1 MRLRHRVALGDFLPD
16 LPPTP
21 FPPLRIH
28 LTGKTVLAV
37 GVDGELVHLDCQ
49 TLQPSSEV
57 AKPFPSG
64 IQHSVVA
71 EGKFIGTWTEY
82 DLQIARMAALSL
94 SEPFQEGVSR
104 SELRLALRRT
114 GSEIGSEID
123 ERNAGDVAGAEWSHV
138 LEAEPLCL
146 TSNGERIAFC
156 MYGRGIYCTSPD
168 SEEFWRQPLVEWL
181 DLNHLSDGSHIV
193 CMTCGPDPADPTIER
208 IWLWSAGGGWAYYSW
223 ENGDL
228 MAQGTLGVEIVL
240 ESAWS
245 NGLGEWLL
253 SSPPQM
259 VARWKPG
266 GEAEIA
272 TVQGPVNLARWE
284 DNGWSIAGW
293 REDLRWDIQ
302 GLKSEPRREIGVAFY
317 DHPKHGTL
325 VLDNIGRW
333 SKFGGG
339 KSG

>member
-82 DLQIARMAALSL
+82 ELQIARMAALSL
-94 SEPFQEGVSR
+94 SESFQEGVSR

-193 CMTCGPDPADPTIER
+193 CMTCGPDPQDPNIER
-208 IWLWSAGGGWAYYSW
+208 ILLWSPGGGWA
-223 ENGDL
+223 
-228 MAQGTLGVEIVL
+228 
-240 ESAWS
+240 
-245 NGLGEWLL
+245 
-253 SSPPQM
+253 
-259 VARWKPG
+259 
-266 GEAEIA
+266 
-272 TVQGPVNLARWE
+272 
-284 DNGWSIAGW
+284 
-293 REDLRWDIQ
+293 
-302 GLKSEPRREIGVAFY
+302 
-317 DHPKHGTL
+317 
-325 VLDNIGRW
+325 
-333 SKFGGG
+333 
-339 KSG
+339 